1 MALQLQESTR
11 FVMENGA
18 TGERCR
24 RCGGFTVPEI
34 FPDMDT
40 GRGATV
46 ALRCVQCGDVIDHV
60 ILTNRLRSC
69 RGSVNLVQ
77 RGVQQWQL

>member
-1 MALQLQESTR
+1 
-11 FVMENGA
+11 
-18 TGERCR
+18 
-24 RCGGFTVPEI
+24 
-34 FPDMDT
+34 MDT